1 MLGGHGHIGGAH
13 QGVGAG
19 GVDLQIIGIISF
31 ETLLTFRGY
40 LKTHLHAARF
50 ADPVALHGFDLL
62 GPMLEFVEVGQQLF
76 GIIGDFEVI
85 HRDFALF
92 NQRARAP
99 AAPVDYLL
107 VGEHGLIHR
116 IPVYGAVFA
125 VDNAFFKQA
134 GKQPLLPAII
144 FGRASGDFARPVD
157 GKAQAFELAA
167 HIGYV
172 FIRPFGRCHVVFHR
186 RVFGRHAKRIPTHGL
201 HHIKAVEQLK
211 AGKHIADGV
220 VAHMP
225 HMQLAAGIGK
235 HRQAIIF
242 GFAGVFRYVKQT
254 GVLPFFLGGR
264 LDGRGLVVFLHGLAL
279 M

>member
-19 GVDLQIIGIISF
+19 GVDLQIIGIVARQA
-31 ETLLTFRGY
+31 LLAFRGY

-50 ADPVALHGFDLL
+50 ANPVALHGFDLL

-134 GKQPLLPAII
+134 GKQPLLPAVILR
-144 FGRASGDFARPVD
+144 RAGGDFALPIN
-157 GKAQAFELAA
+157 GKAQAFKLAA
-167 HIGYV
+167 HIIDV
-172 FIRPFGRCHVVFHR
+172 FIRPFGRSDVVFHR
-186 RVFGRHAKRIPTHGL
+186 RIFGRHTERIPTHGL
-201 HHIKAVEQLK
+201 HHIKAVQQFK

-235 HRQAIIF
+235 HGQAIIF
-242 GFAGVFRYVKQT
+242 GFACVFRYVKQT

-264 LDGRGLVVFLHGLAL
+264 LNGRGLVVFLHGLAL